1 MTSPISVKVEPPDL
15 ACVAAGLA
23 KASPELRREFG
34 KEMRKIAKTAVTA
47 ERQAVLGLSSKARHT
62 RKQSA
67 IHAANQLRG
76 RKKVTEK
83 SVMNALQGAGLR
95 KSISNSINAIIRYQ
109 GTDVGVRIRAQSS
122 KMPRGME
129 RLPALTNKGQWSH
142 PIMGKGGPGAV
153 TQTTSPAQW
162 WWKGRDQAARQAQRD
177 FERLLHDYANKI
189 ASNTKC

>member
-47 ERQAVLGLSSKARHT
+47 ERQAVLGLSSKAQHT

-109 GTDVGVRIRAQSS
+109 GADVGVRIRAQSS
-122 KMPRGME
+122 KMPPGMQ
-129 RLPALTNKGQWSH
+129 RLPQLTNRGSWSH
-142 PIMGKGGPGAV
+142 PIFGKGGNTV
-153 TQTTSPAQW
+153 RQTTSPPGW
-162 WWKGRDQAARQAQRD
+162 WSKAREEIYKQARKD
-177 FERLLHDYANKI
+177 FERLLQEYGNKV
-189 ASNTKC
+189 ASDVQC